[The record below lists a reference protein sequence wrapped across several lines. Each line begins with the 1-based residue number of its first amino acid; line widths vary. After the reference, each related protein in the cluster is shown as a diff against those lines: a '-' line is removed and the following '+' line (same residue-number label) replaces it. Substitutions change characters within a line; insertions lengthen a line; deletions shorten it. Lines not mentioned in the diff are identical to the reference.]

1 MQRDF
6 SQQWVQDWL
15 IRSSGTSVNAENGR
29 RRYPEAAKSESMIP
43 KVLGISGKQ
52 QKVMADTA
60 AAAGHR
66 QTAIKLYELSL
77 RSLIE
82 AQHNIFTEIPL
93 KKALMETAQQCLD
106 SVIGLA
112 SHSVMRL
119 AIPFGDQ
126 MLPALLHFRHES
138 DPLLVYIP
146 GMDGTK
152 ETSSIGPLAAPFLS
166 RGFKVFAM
174 DGPGQ
179 GEARTLNGI
188 RLTRDNYNL
197 ALQTAL
203 EFLKANGYW
212 NGDGAWVIGSS
223 LGTRW
228 ALELAASDPRI
239 KGVALLHACF
249 GSLDSLLFSAPP
261 RFYKVMRYMTG
272 LAGAELDEFIA
283 ASELSPD
290 IEVNCPTLVCIGEFD
305 PLTSIPEARALYR
318 NNLKGPK
325 ELLVFENAFH
335 GSDGMD
341 CLHGMNGT
349 DVAADWI
356 LDRVVGKPV
365 INGESLVGQ
374 ESLGP
379 YQRAPLTEWQT
390 LREGEWGI

>member
-249 GSLDSLLFSAPP
+249 GSLDSLLFQ
-261 RFYKVMRYMTG
+261 
-272 LAGAELDEFIA
+272 
-283 ASELSPD
+283 
-290 IEVNCPTLVCIGEFD
+290 
-305 PLTSIPEARALYR
+305 PLRDFTRS
-318 NNLKGPK
+318 
-325 ELLVFENAFH
+325 
-335 GSDGMD
+335 
-341 CLHGMNGT
+341 CGT
-349 DVAADWI
+349 
-356 LDRVVGKPV
+356 
-365 INGESLVGQ
+365 
-374 ESLGP
+374 
-379 YQRAPLTEWQT
+379 
-390 LREGEWGI
+390 